1 MCEKNWSSALDQSV
15 FVRNS
20 SFYLVSVLILSLNSQ
35 SIKIWFVAKMELV
48 YDCECTR
55 VYGSDQSPMFYNFVE
70 NWVTP
75 V

>member
-1 MCEKNWSSALDQSV
+1 MCGKLAFNAGSV
-15 FVRNS
+15 RVCTELKL
-20 SFYLVSVLILSLNSQ
+20 FYLVSVLILSLNSQ

-55 VYGSDQSPMFYNFVE
+55 VYGSDQSLMFYNFVE